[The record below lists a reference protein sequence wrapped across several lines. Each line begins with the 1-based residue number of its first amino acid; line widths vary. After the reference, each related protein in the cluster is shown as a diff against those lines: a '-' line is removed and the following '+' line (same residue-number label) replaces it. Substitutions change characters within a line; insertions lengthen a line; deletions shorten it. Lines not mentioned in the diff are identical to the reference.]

1 MPLLSCPLSDSCL
14 LISQQM
20 SDAMMGNIAD
30 SQQPDASLGPGSEAD
45 SSATPSSMAEPQSS
59 SSAVKSAEDF
69 IVVDRQCAIEAM
81 AFFIAETLMSCP
93 QAASLQPAKLQ
104 EAVLIAVQ
112 VKI

>member
-1 MPLLSCPLSDSCL
+1 
-14 LISQQM
+14 
-20 SDAMMGNIAD
+20 MGPA
-30 SQQPDASLGPGSEAD
+30 SEAD
-45 SSATPSSMAEPQSS
+45 SSTTPSSMVEPQS